1 VDRTACYSSPGI
13 CLETGTNL
21 RSLLHFLCYFS
32 CSLFPGTCTN
42 LRIIPHFL
50 CFGLDRDSVIPALI
64 QKPHD
69 SNTATAMSDPATQ
82 AAMAAAIAA
91 ALRTFNTE
99 LWTFYAFGVLITIVR
114 TYARVKAV
122 GIRDLRADDFIVWL
136 AIVRIA
142 RSLRLSHQLLLLM

>member
-1 VDRTACYSSPGI
+1 VGQTACYSSRCI
-13 CLETGTNL
+13 CLGTGTNL
-21 RSLLHFLCYFS
+21 RSLLHFLC
-32 CSLFPGTCTN
+32 
-42 LRIIPHFL
+42 
-50 CFGLDRDSVIPALI
+50 FGLDRGSLIPALN

-69 SNTATAMSDPATQ
+69 FQHSKPFSLPVIAMSDPAAQ
-82 AAMAAAIAA
+82 AAVAAAIAA
-91 ALRTFNTE
+91 AVRTFNTE

-142 RSLRLSHQLLLLM
+142 RSMRLSHQLLLLTQAQLHSCSTLRSRL